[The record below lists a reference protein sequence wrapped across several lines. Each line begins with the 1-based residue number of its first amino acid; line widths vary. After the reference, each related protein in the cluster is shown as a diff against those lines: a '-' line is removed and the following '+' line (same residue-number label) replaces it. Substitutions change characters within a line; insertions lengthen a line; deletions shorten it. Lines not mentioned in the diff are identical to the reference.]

1 MTDNNAYGDLAC
13 YGHPKI
19 KTSNIDAGL
28 GIYKETREEKRSKE
42 TQKERDVRS
51 TDEANWSFFRIGSIW
66 VITGYLMNKSHHLY
80 AIAVLEPSF
89 QTLATHNMV
98 LIRDYS

>member
-1 MTDNNAYGDLAC
+1 MQLSLTLILLTLSAIASCSIGYGRDLGNFMFIMTDNNACGDLAC
-13 YGHPKI
+13 YGHPTI

-51 TDEANWSFFRIGSIW
+51 TDEAN
-66 VITGYLMNKSHHLY
+66 
-80 AIAVLEPSF
+80 
-89 QTLATHNMV
+89 
-98 LIRDYS
+98 